1 MPMWTVVYIAPNRSV
16 ADMMKEYLEKQGYLV
31 SLRPVGIPHLGASA
45 NVEILVPE
53 SEAEDAQEALN
64 EAFGK

>member
-1 MPMWTVVYIAPNRSV
+1 MWTVVYIAPNRSV